1 MVAPARGATMLKKQI
16 IPIVRAFQSALP
28 RGERQQI
35 GGSPDEDR
43 NISIHAPARGAT
55 IQLHLTQ
62 CCSVFQSTLPRGE
75 RHHAGF
81 AAFYVGISIHA
92 PTRGATISKRVSSP
106 SLRISIHAPTRGA
119 TTGSKVCRKVFVISI
134 HAPTRGAT
142 VKVEM
147 VTYFDEFQS
156 TLPRGERRKWL
167 IKTGWTIISI
177 HAPTRGATRTV
188 ESNPQAEHISIHAP
202 TRGAT

>member
-1 MVAPARGATMLKKQI
+1 MLKKQI

-142 VKVEM
+142 TDTSKYVMDFTISIHAPTRGATVKVEM

-156 TLPRGERRKWL
+156 TLPRGERRFA
-167 IKTGWTIISI
+167 G
-177 HAPTRGATRTV
+177 G
-188 ESNPQAEHISIHAP
+188 
-202 TRGAT
+202 